1 MTCAGCGEQSGPKL
15 PIYRETDRFPHLR
28 VDACDTCG
36 GYPLTVDLRRAPGAV
51 PIVDELA
58 AMPLDLY
65 AREQG
70 KHKLVPNLMGM

>member
-1 MTCAGCGEQSGPKL
+1 
-15 PIYRETDRFPHLR
+15 

-36 GYPLTVDLRRAPGAV
+36 GYLLTVDLRRAPGAV